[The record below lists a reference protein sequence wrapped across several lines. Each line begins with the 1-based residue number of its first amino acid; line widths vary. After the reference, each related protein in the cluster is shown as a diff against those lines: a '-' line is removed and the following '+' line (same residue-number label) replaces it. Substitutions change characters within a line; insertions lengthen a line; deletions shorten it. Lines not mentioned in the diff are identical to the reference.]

1 MTLEEWSQENIKDRM
16 QNWDLPFQK
25 IGFLSYSDNKK
36 CEHSHPFLP
45 AKRQAPSTELG
56 MYFSALTPIKKWV
69 EIPLQ
74 KDMT

>member
-1 MTLEEWSQENIKDRM
+1 M
-16 QNWDLPFQK
+16 QDWDLPFQW
-25 IGFLSYSDNKK
+25 IIFLPSSDNKK

-56 MYFSALTPIKKWV
+56 MYFSALNLVKKRM

-74 KDMT
+74 KGMTQFVFD